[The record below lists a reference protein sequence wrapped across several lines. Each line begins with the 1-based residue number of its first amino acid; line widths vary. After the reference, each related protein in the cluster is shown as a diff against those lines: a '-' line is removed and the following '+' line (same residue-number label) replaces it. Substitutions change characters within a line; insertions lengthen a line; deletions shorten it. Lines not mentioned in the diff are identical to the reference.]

1 MILRNGPLDRLE
13 RRFRWLAIPNL
24 MLIIVGAMAIVFI
37 MDFAIG
43 NTTGRSLI
51 SILSFDRAAIM
62 AGQVWRVV
70 TFLFVPP
77 STSVIWVIFG
87 LYFYY
92 MIGSTLEN
100 QWGAFGF
107 TVYYLIGAL
116 GSIISGFI
124 AGSVTNSYLNLSMF
138 FAFALLYPDYQI
150 LLFFFIPIKM
160 KYLAL
165 LDAVSF
171 IIMFILGSWSTRLAI
186 IMALINLFIFFG
198 PNFIDRVK
206 SVYRRYQWKQKFK

>member
-1 MILRNGPLDRLE
+1 
-13 RRFRWLAIPNL
+13 
-24 MLIIVGAMAIVFI
+24 MLILVGAMAIVFI

-51 SILSFDRAAIM
+51 SILSFDRDAIM

-107 TVYYLIGAL
+107 TLYYIIGAL

>member
-1 MILRNGPLDRLE
+1 MILRNSPFDRLE
-13 RRFRWLAIPNL
+13 RRFRRFAIPNL
-24 MLIIVGAMAIVFI
+24 MLILVGAMAIVFI

-51 SILSFDRAAIM
+51 SILSFDRDAIM

-186 IMALINLFIFFG
+186 IVALINLFIFFG
-198 PNFIDRVK
+198 PNFIDRIK
-206 SVYRRYQWKQKFK
+206 GLYRSYQWKQKFK

>member
-13 RRFRWLAIPNL
+13 RRFRRFAIPNL

-51 SILSFDRAAIM
+51 SILSFDRDAILS
-62 AGQVWRVV
+62 GQVWRVV

-77 STSVIWVIFG
+77 STSILWVIFA

-107 TVYYLIGAL
+107 TLYYIIGAL

-165 LDAVSF
+165 LDAISF
-171 IIMFILGSWSTRLAI
+171 IIMFILGGWSTRLAI
-186 IMALINLFIFFG
+186 IMALLNLFIFFG
-198 PNFIDRVK
+198 PNFIDRIK
-206 SVYRRYQWKQKFK
+206 GLYRSYKWKQKFK

>member
-1 MILRNGPLDRLE
+1 MILRNSPLDRLE

-107 TVYYLIGAL
+107 TLYYLIGAL

-171 IIMFILGSWSTRLAI
+171 IVMFILGGWSTRLAI
-186 IMALINLFIFFG
+186 IVALINLFIFFG
-198 PNFIDRVK
+198 PNFIDRIK
-206 SVYRRYQWKQKFK
+206 GIYRRYQWKQKFK

>member
-62 AGQVWRVV
+62 SGQVWRVV

-107 TVYYLIGAL
+107 TLYYLIGAL

-150 LLFFFIPIKM
+150 LLFFFIPI
-160 KYLAL
+160 
-165 LDAVSF
+165 
-171 IIMFILGSWSTRLAI
+171 
-186 IMALINLFIFFG
+186 
-198 PNFIDRVK
+198 
-206 SVYRRYQWKQKFK
+206 

>member
-1 MILRNGPLDRLE
+1 MILRNGPFDRLE

-107 TVYYLIGAL
+107 TLYYLIGAL

-171 IIMFILGSWSTRLAI
+171 IVMFILGSWSTRLAI
-186 IMALINLFIFFG
+186 IVALINLLIFFD
-198 PNFIDRVK
+198 PNFIDRIK
-206 SVYRRYQWKQKFK
+206 GLYRSYQWKQKFK

>member
-13 RRFRWLAIPNL
+13 RRFRRFAIPNL

-37 MDFAIG
+37 MDFAVG

-51 SILSFDRAAIM
+51 SILSFDRDAILS
-62 AGQVWRVV
+62 GQVWRVL

-107 TVYYLIGAL
+107 TLYYIIGAL

-160 KYLAL
+160 KYLAML
-165 LDAVSF
+165 AAIGF
-171 IIMFILGSWSTRLAI
+171 IVMFVMGHWPTRLAI
-186 IMALINLFIFFG
+186 IVALINLFIFFG
-198 PNFIDRVK
+198 PNFIDRIK
-206 SVYRRYQWKQKFK
+206 GIYRRYQWKQKFK

>member
-51 SILSFDRAAIM
+51 SILSFDRDAILS
-62 AGQVWRVV
+62 GQVWRVV

-107 TVYYLIGAL
+107 TLYYLIGAL

-171 IIMFILGSWSTRLAI
+171 IVMFILGSWSTRLAI
-186 IMALINLFIFFG
+186 IVALINLFIFFG
-198 PNFIDRVK
+198 PNFIDRIK
-206 SVYRRYQWKQKFK
+206 GLYRSYQWKQKFK

>member
-1 MILRNGPLDRLE
+1 MILRNSPFDRLE
-13 RRFRWLAIPNL
+13 RRFRRFAIPNL
-24 MLIIVGAMAIVFI
+24 MLILVGAMAIVFI

-51 SILSFDRAAIM
+51 SILSFDRDAIM

-186 IMALINLFIFFG
+186 IVALINLFIFFG

>member
-1 MILRNGPLDRLE
+1 
-13 RRFRWLAIPNL
+13 

-107 TVYYLIGAL
+107 TLYYLIGAL

-160 KYLAL
+160 KYLAM
-165 LDAVSF
+165 LDAIGF
-171 IIMFILGSWSTRLAI
+171 IVMFVMGSWSTRLAI
-186 IMALINLFIFFG
+186 IVALINLFIFFG
-198 PNFIDRVK
+198 PNFIDRIK
-206 SVYRRYQWKQKFK
+206 GIYRRYQWKQKFK

>member
-51 SILSFDRAAIM
+51 SILSFDRDAIM

-107 TVYYLIGAL
+107 TLYYLIGAL

-165 LDAVSF
+165 LDAIGF
-171 IIMFILGSWSTRLAI
+171 IVMFVMGSWSTRLAI
-186 IMALINLFIFFG
+186 IVALINLFIFFG

>member
-13 RRFRWLAIPNL
+13 RRVRWLAIPNL

>member
-186 IMALINLFIFFG
+186 IVALINLFIFFG
-198 PNFIDRVK
+198 PNFIDRIK
-206 SVYRRYQWKQKFK
+206 GIYRSYQWKQKFK

>member
-1 MILRNGPLDRLE
+1 MILRNSPFDRLE
-13 RRFRWLAIPNL
+13 RRFRRFAIPNL
-24 MLIIVGAMAIVFI
+24 MLILVGAMAIVFI

-51 SILSFDRAAIM
+51 SILSFDRDAIM

-107 TVYYLIGAL
+107 TLYYLIGAL

-171 IIMFILGSWSTRLAI
+171 IVMFILGSWSTRLAI
-186 IMALINLFIFFG
+186 IVALINLFIFFG
-198 PNFIDRVK
+198 PNFIDRIK
-206 SVYRRYQWKQKFK
+206 GLYRSYQWKQKFK

>member
-1 MILRNGPLDRLE
+1 MILRNGPFDRLE
-13 RRFRWLAIPNL
+13 RRFRRFAIPNL
-24 MLIIVGAMAIVFI
+24 MLILVGAMAIVFI

-62 AGQVWRVV
+62 SGQVWRVV

-107 TVYYLIGAL
+107 TLYYLIGAL

-171 IIMFILGSWSTRLAI
+171 IVMFILGSWSTRLAI
-186 IMALINLFIFFG
+186 IVALINLFIFFG
-198 PNFIDRVK
+198 PNFIDRIK
-206 SVYRRYQWKQKFK
+206 GLYRSYQWKQKFK

>member
-1 MILRNGPLDRLE
+1 
-13 RRFRWLAIPNL
+13 
-24 MLIIVGAMAIVFI
+24 
-37 MDFAIG
+37 
-43 NTTGRSLI
+43 
-51 SILSFDRAAIM
+51 M

-116 GSIISGFI
+116 G
-124 AGSVTNSYLNLSMF
+124 
-138 FAFALLYPDYQI
+138 
-150 LLFFFIPIKM
+150 
-160 KYLAL
+160 
-165 LDAVSF
+165 
-171 IIMFILGSWSTRLAI
+171 R
-186 IMALINLFIFFG
+186 
-198 PNFIDRVK
+198 
-206 SVYRRYQWKQKFK
+206 